1 MNMSKDFKD
10 KVVVITGASS
20 GIGECTAILF
30 AQHGANVVLC
40 GRDEGRL
47 SSALQK
53 CLEKSVG
60 NADKHLEVQGDITD
74 SRVRRRIIQQTM
86 DKFGHLDVLVSNAG
100 IMTENI
106 SLEDATEEAF
116 DLTINTNVKAGFFLI
131 QEAIPHLE
139 KSQGC
144 IIVVSS
150 ITSSIA
156 DTDEIIY
163 GMSKAAVDYMTKTYA
178 LGLAP
183 KGIRVN
189 AINPT
194 SVSSTRL
201 ERYYCS
207 EEESKLS
214 YLKYASNQPLHR
226 RNSTPEEQAQ
236 TILFLASPAASF
248 ITGQCVKVDGGS
260 SLVGPQVEY

>member
-1 MNMSKDFKD
+1 MSKDFKD

-40 GRDEGRL
+40 GRDEQKL

-53 CLEKSVG
+53 CQEKSGG
-60 NADKHLEVQGDITD
+60 NVDKHVVVQGDITD

-116 DLTINTNVKAGFFLI
+116 DLTISTNVKAGFFLI

-139 KSQGC
+139 KSQGSC
-144 IIVVSS
+144 RLYDV
-150 ITSSIA
+150 
-156 DTDEIIY
+156 
-163 GMSKAAVDYMTKTYA
+163 TKTYA

-183 KGIRVN
+183 KGIRVI

-194 SVSSTRL
+194 AVSFTRF
-201 ERYYCS
+201 ERYYCN
-207 EEESKLS
+207 EEESRVS
-214 YLKYASNQPLHR
+214 YLKYASQQPLYR
-226 RNSTPEEQAQ
+226 RNITPEEQAQ

-248 ITGQCVKVDGGS
+248 ITGQCVNVDGGC
-260 SLVGPQVEY
+260 SLAGPQVEY

>member
-1 MNMSKDFKD
+1 MSKDFKD

-40 GRDEGRL
+40 GRDEQKL

-53 CLEKSVG
+53 CQEKSGG
-60 NADKHLEVQGDITD
+60 NVDKHLAVQGDITD
-74 SRVRRRIIQQTM
+74 SQVRRRIVQQTM

-100 IMTENI
+100 IITKNI
-106 SLEDATEEAF
+106 SLEDAIEEAF
-116 DLTINTNVKAGFFLI
+116 DLTISTNVKAGFFLI

-144 IIVVSS
+144 IVVVSS
-150 ITSSIA
+150 ITSTVA
-156 DTDEIIY
+156 VPYEIIY

-194 SVSSTRL
+194 AVSFTRF
-201 ERYYCS
+201 ERYYCD
-207 EEESKLS
+207 EEESRVS
-214 YLKYASNQPLHR
+214 YLKYASQQPLYR

-236 TILFLASPAASF
+236 TILFLASSAASF
-248 ITGQCVKVDGGS
+248 ITGQCVNVDGGC
-260 SLVGPQVEY
+260 SLAGPQVDY